1 MKSKE
6 FKRRTKEIEML
17 LDNYYKDEMEI
28 GYVLLLQA
36 PDEKE
41 GRCHN
46 NLLSN
51 VKPPNIVLVVNSI
64 MRRVGS
70 LIGRQN

>member
-1 MKSKE
+1 MKE
-6 FKRRTKEIEML
+6 ERFERRVTEIKAL
-17 LDNYYKDEMEI
+17 LNNYYKDEREI
-28 GYVLLLQA
+28 AYVLLLQA
-36 PDEKE
+36 PDEEE

-51 VKPPNIVLVVNSI
+51 VKPPNIISVVYSI
-64 MRRVGS
+64 IKRVGS